1 MSRHPAELSFLAD
14 KLPKNMATCARN
26 ACDMFSRGGETHDV
40 VTRNQNGLALPP
52 EAS

>member
-1 MSRHPAELSFLAD
+1 MSQHHSELSFLAD
-14 KLPKNMATCARN
+14 TLPKNMATCARN
-26 ACDMFSRGGETHDV
+26 ACDMFFRGWETHDA